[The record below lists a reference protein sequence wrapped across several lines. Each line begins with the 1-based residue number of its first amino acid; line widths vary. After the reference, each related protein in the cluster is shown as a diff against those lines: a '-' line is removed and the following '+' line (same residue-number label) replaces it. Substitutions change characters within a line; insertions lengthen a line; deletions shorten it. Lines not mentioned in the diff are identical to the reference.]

1 MSTKI
6 LVMDEHEAAGRLGL
20 SVRTLQRWRVTGQG
34 PTFRKLGKRVA
45 YTPADL
51 EAFLERAARSSTSDA
66 GPAAA

>member
-1 MSTKI
+1 MSK
-6 LVMDEHEAAGRLGL
+6 LVVNEHVAAERLGL

-34 PTFRKLGKRVA
+34 PTFRKLGKRVG
-45 YTPADL
+45 YTAGDL